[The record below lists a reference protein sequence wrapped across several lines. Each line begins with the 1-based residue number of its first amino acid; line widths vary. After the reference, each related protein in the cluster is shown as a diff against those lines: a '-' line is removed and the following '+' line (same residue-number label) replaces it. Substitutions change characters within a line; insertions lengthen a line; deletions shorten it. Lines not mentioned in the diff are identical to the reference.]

1 MEKVFDFIR
10 DGFEFLAQNE
20 TVFWI
25 VVAAVIV
32 AYFVLNAVLTPYL
45 KYNRLLKRNLKYLK
59 KCDEMRIHVNLNK
72 VVFPKELAP
81 GFENYLKSEMRFPSE
96 MCLFKP
102 KRLGNY
108 GISVVAIC
116 FALSFA
122 VVVTVKTVYSFMPF
136 VLFCVYVVLQAF
148 ICQIRGFKDKRAKK
162 LTVLFGR
169 QLDRFLG
176 QSMFAKQQLNAD
188 DLCLDTDVD
197 ETVAKI
203 NFLKANG
210 LGENTANEVAALLS
224 AERLNKVRTREQ
236 QKKLN
241 LALNGLL
248 QVMSKK
254 QEQAQVQ
261 PQPKE
266 A

>member
-1 MEKVFDFIR
+1 MRSELVSAFIGREKT
-10 DGFEFLAQNE
+10 LALYKEAVERRLMPVDMKESIAQ
-20 TVFWI
+20 
-25 VVAAVIV
+25 AA
-32 AYFVLNAVLTPYL
+32 
-45 KYNRLLKRNLKYLK
+45 
-59 KCDEMRIHVNLNK
+59 
-72 VVFPKELAP
+72 
-81 GFENYLKSEMRFPSE
+81 
-96 MCLFKP
+96 
-102 KRLGNY
+102 KRL
-108 GISVVAIC
+108 A
-116 FALSFA
+116 A
-122 VVVTVKTVYSFMPF
+122 
-136 VLFCVYVVLQAF
+136 Q
-148 ICQIRGFKDKRAKK
+148 KRAKK